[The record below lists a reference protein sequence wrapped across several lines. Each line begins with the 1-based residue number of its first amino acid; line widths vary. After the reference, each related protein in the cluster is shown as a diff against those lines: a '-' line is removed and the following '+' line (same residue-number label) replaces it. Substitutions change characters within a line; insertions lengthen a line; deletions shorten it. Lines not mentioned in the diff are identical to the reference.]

1 MQDQAKNIIEIR
13 NLKVNFKSYLGLSK
27 VLENINLNI
36 KINSWFGLAG
46 ETGCGKSVTAYSILK
61 LLPDSAVVEKGE
73 IMFFGDNLLDKSEKQ
88 MQKIRGKDISMI
100 FQDPQTSLN
109 PALRIGEQLTETL
122 FSHKNYSKK
131 EAKKVAI
138 EMLEKVKIP
147 MAENRFKQYPHELSG
162 GMKQRVVIAI
172 ALLCNPKLLIA
183 DEFTTNLDVTIQS
196 EIINL
201 VMNLQKEMSMSVLFI
216 THDLALIN
224 DSCKQVGIMYAGQM
238 MEIGQASEI
247 FENPSHPYTIGLL
260 KSIPS
265 IVGKKKKLSSI
276 KGFVPNLV
284 NPPRGCRFHTRCEN
298 RIPGV
303 CDQIIPKIINIGIDH
318 SVQCHLF
325 N

>member
-1 MQDQAKNIIEIR
+1 MQNKIENVIEIR
-13 NLKVNFKSYLGLSK
+13 DLKINFKSYLGLVE

-36 KINSWFGLAG
+36 KTKSWFGLAG

-61 LLPDSAVVEKGE
+61 LLPDSAVIEKGE
-73 IMFFGDNLLDKSEKQ
+73 ILFLGDNLLNKNEKQ
-88 MQKIRGKDISMI
+88 MQNIRGKDISMI

-109 PALRIGEQLTETL
+109 PALTL
-122 FSHKNYSKK
+122 ISHKNCTNK
-131 EAKKVAI
+131 EAKKNAI

-147 MAENRFKQYPHELSG
+147 MAGNRFKQYPHELSG

-201 VMNLQKEMSMSVLFI
+201 VISLQKEMGMSVLFI

-224 DSCKQVGIMYAGQM
+224 NSCEQIGIMYAGQM
-238 MEIGQASEI
+238 MEMGEVSEI
-247 FENPSHPYTIGLL
+247 FSNPSHPYTIGLL

-265 IVGKKKKLSSI
+265 IIGEKKELNSI

-284 NPPRGCRFHTRCEN
+284 NPPMGCRFHTRCEKI
-298 RIPGV
+298 IPGV
-303 CDQIIPKIINIGIDH
+303 CDKMIPQIVNIGLNHFI
-318 SVQCHLF
+318 QCHLF